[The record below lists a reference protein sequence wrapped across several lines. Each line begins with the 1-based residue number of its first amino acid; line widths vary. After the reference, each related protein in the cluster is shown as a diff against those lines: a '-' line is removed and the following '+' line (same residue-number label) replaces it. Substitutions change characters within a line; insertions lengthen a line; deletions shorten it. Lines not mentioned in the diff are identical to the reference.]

1 MRELNRPI
9 DVENGKIICI
19 LLVWSGPIY
28 VWDRIPKKLIRRSEK
43 MIWCSLSLEQ
53 QLNALMSVLVSTEH
67 WIIGSNWWSYPHLP
81 TTHLSFV
88 CFALWTTPAADRHT
102 RTTTHTTSLLPPP
115 TFISK
120 NVVARV
126 RPITN
131 SVRPGQDVKLQPRV
145 SWAGR
150 KTAAAQCP
158 LHGEDA

>member
-1 MRELNRPI
+1 MGSDSEEIDSMFRENDLMFSRATIERTDERFSIDRALNYWI
-9 DVENGKIICI
+9 ELMIIPT
-19 LLVWSGPIY
+19 LTHNPPV
-28 VWDRIPKKLIRRSEK
+28 IRLF
-43 MIWCSLSLEQ
+43 CSL
-53 QLNALMSVLVSTEH
+53 
-67 WIIGSNWWSYPHLP
+67 
-81 TTHLSFV
+81 
-88 CFALWTTPAADRHT
+88 TTPAADRHT